1 MANLVQKVALK
12 KVWKLRQDEENDH
25 SEQIAMLLSAVKLTP
40 DDMEDWIYD
49 NHRDFLEED
58 DELQDEPEPQDAPP
72 VVRQQVPLPE
82 GYNDIRDR
90 GQLIASV
97 HSALGETWQVESIED
112 EVATI
117 FDGTPDL
124 GDPTRP
130 DVRCTAPGANAK
142 DSSGREVSAIVDGMG
157 RTMVMWDFLHGRIVT
172 AGTPSWDRKFRDRV
186 AEMLKIREPWLLD
199 MSVCW
204 TVSDATG
211 LGEPTVITVR
221 RGAPELDAER
231 RREKWLSIAESLVPA
246 PVGTTWWVD
255 DETADER
262 ITLRRSEDPLGKII
276 DYPWDAPVSLT
287 SIPFA
292 MDAKRRPV
300 TLGLLELNQLL
311 GGSPGSGKSAGLAT
325 LLCGISRL
333 ENVALI
339 GLDPKKVELAP
350 WRSRFSRIARVEEDA
365 VIVLEALIEEME
377 RRYTWLEERD
387 LKKIAYRQMSPTM
400 PLIVVVIDE
409 LADLVSVGVTTQEKA
424 ADTARS
430 AMIRRIIAKGRAAG
444 IVVIAATQKP
454 AGNVV
459 PTELRDLIQLR
470 VGYATT
476 TSDMTDTILGA
487 GMSKLGGL
495 SHEIPAELKGVC
507 YIVSETSRVPLRART
522 YYIPDEPAE
531 EGAKSPVRLI
541 AEGLAHLRIEL
552 PWMPTEEQS
561 ATMGADGFV
570 VVGKPATCRFVPG
583 PDAGHGEPTI
593 VEIPTLTITLGD
605 LGDLDDL
612 DDLDVLDGVPGP
624 DALSEGPMP
633 AWATDFAAA
642 QAAQQGGKSE
652 AADPFAKFMH

>member
-1 MANLVQKVALK
+1 MTNLVQKVALK
-12 KVWKLRQDEENDH
+12 GVWKLLQDESRDN
-25 SEQIAMLLSAVKLTP
+25 SSRIATMLAGAKLTP

-49 NHRDFLEED
+49 NHPEFMADD
-58 DELQDEPEPQDAPP
+58 DEPQDEPEPQDAPP
-72 VVRQQVPLPE
+72 VVRQEVPLPE
-82 GYNDIRDR
+82 DYDDLRDR

-97 HSALGETWQVESIED
+97 HAALGDAWQVEAIED
-112 EVATI
+112 GVATI

-157 RTMVMWDFLHGRIVT
+157 RTMVEWDFLHGRIVT
-172 AGTPSWDRKFRDRV
+172 AGTPTWDRKFRDRV

-199 MSVCW
+199 MTVCW

-221 RGAPELDAER
+221 RGASELDAER
-231 RREKWLSIAESLVPA
+231 RRAKWLSIAESLVPA

-262 ITLRRSEDPLGKII
+262 ITLRRAEDPLGKII

-287 SIPFA
+287 AIPFG

-365 VIVLEALIEEME
+365 LIVLEAIIEEME
-377 RRYTWLEERD
+377 RRYTWLEEHD
-387 LKKIAYRQMSPTM
+387 LKKISPRQLSPAL
-400 PLIVVVIDE
+400 PLLVVIIDE
-409 LADLVSVGVTTQEKA
+409 LADLVSVGVTPQEKQADVARA
-424 ADTARS
+424 A
-430 AMIRRIIAKGRAAG
+430 MVRRIIAKGRAAG

-454 AGNVV
+454 AGETV
-459 PTELRDLIQLR
+459 PTALRDLIQLR

-522 YYIPDEPAE
+522 YFIPDDDGDETT
-531 EGAKSPVRLI
+531 KSPVRI
-541 AEGLAHLRIEL
+541 VAESVAHLRIDL
-552 PWMPTEEQS
+552 PWMRTEEQS

-570 VVGKPATCRFVPG
+570 VVGKPATRRFVPG
-583 PDAGHGEPTI
+583 PDAGHGEPPI
-593 VEIPTLTITLGD
+593 VEIPTLTITL
-605 LGDLDDL
+605 DDL
-612 DDLDVLDGVPGP
+612 DDLDGVPRP
-624 DALSEGPMP
+624 DAPSEGPMP

-642 QAAQQGGKSE
+642 QAAQQDGKSE